1 LSDLEKNSAENSQS
15 KAVYLPEAQYKTGTK
30 TEIGKLDYI
39 DALRGIAAL
48 SIFVFHIYGTIGMIT
63 GWAHPVRIVP
73 ERFFDLALAGIPL
86 FFIISSFTLYL
97 SLDNKADEKRMLFKF
112 YLRRFFRIAPLFYL
126 LLILVVLDGIIIQKR
141 VPSWLEVLANFT
153 FTFNLVPQY
162 SKSLF
167 SDGWT
172 VGVEM
177 LFYLVLPFIFLKVN
191 NIWKSILLF
200 TGIYWLSNGIRQLMG
215 TIIGVDVMASTN
227 YDFYNFF
234 HWALIFPLGIICYL
248 IYKLHLPKMRS
259 KYRASVAYI
268 LLSVSLIILFV
279 FINNLSLALALSDLY
294 GPLCKLTGLQTM
306 SPVAFVLLILSLSLA
321 PNRFIVNRF
330 TQFFGM
336 ISYSLYLVHPF
347 LVEPLKPVYVYI
359 YDHTIYSTDF
369 SLLLC
374 LLLTLLLVAPISLLT
389 YHLIETPGMRWG
401 KKIIAKL

>member
-1 LSDLEKNSAENSQS
+1 MKITMSDLEINSAEKSKS
-15 KAVYLPEAQYKTGTK
+15 KAISHPDAQYKTDT
-30 TEIGKLDYI
+30 GKLDYI

-48 SIFVFHIYGTIGMIT
+48 SILVFHIYGTIGMIT
-63 GWAHPVRIVP
+63 GWAHPIQIVP

-86 FFIISSFTLYL
+86 FFIISAFTLYL

-112 YLRRFFRIAPLFYL
+112 YLRRFFRIAPLFYF

-141 VPSWLEVLANFT
+141 VPSWLEVLANFS

-191 NIWKSILLF
+191 NIWRSILLF
-200 TGIYWLSNGIRQLMG
+200 IGIYWLSKGIRQLMG
-215 TIIGVDVMASTN
+215 TIIGVDVMTSTN
-227 YDFYNFF
+227 YDFYTFF
-234 HWALIFPLGIICYL
+234 HWAYIFPLGIICYL
-248 IYKLHLPKMRS
+248 IYKLHLPKMRC
-259 KYRASVAYI
+259 KYRAPVAYI
-268 LLSVSLIILFV
+268 LLSVSLIILFI
-279 FINNLSLALALSDLY
+279 FIDNLSMALALSDLY
-294 GPLCKLTGLQTM
+294 EPLSKLTELQIM
-306 SPVAFVLLILSLSLA
+306 SPIAFVLLILSLSLA

-347 LVEPLKPVYVYI
+347 LVEPLKPAYVYI

-374 LLLTLLLVAPISLLT
+374 LLLTLLVVTPISLLT
-389 YHLIETPGMRWG
+389 YHLIETPGIRWG